1 MIDTA
6 NMGIMANLIQQSS
19 SSISTQMISKKDTD
33 EDSSLSIEEMGV
45 SDNIFSSYDSDSNGL
60 VSQSELTTAIDS
72 AMSEFSGEMPS
83 KEDFQSMLSS
93 FGFEAPNAN
102 ENSSLTTSNE
112 DTISSVLAEYDADNL
127 SQSDAQAIVAA
138 FQDAG
143 IEPSEELVSAMNE
156 AGFDA
161 QEVGALAGVGQQGG
175 TPPPPPSGDAGASSS
190 QTEEEYDSLDTNQ
203 DGVVSFDEL
212 QEAFGNSTDESTSLT
227 QNQQNALDNLGIL
240 MDMLKAGT
248 EGEESSV
255 DTKDFN
261 GLLKAINNQNNNSN
275 INLYLQNTTTSSLS
289 GYA

>member
-19 SSISTQMISKKDTD
+19 SSISTQMISRKDSD
-33 EDSSLSIEEMGV
+33 DDSSLNIEEMGV
-45 SDNIFSSYDSDSNGL
+45 SDNIFASYDSDSSGL

-72 AMSEFSGEMPS
+72 AMSEFSGGMPS

-93 FGFEAPNAN
+93 FGFEAPMASQ
-102 ENSSLTTSNE
+102 NSSLTTSNE
-112 DTISSVLAEYDADNL
+112 ETISSILAEYDADNL
-127 SQSDAQAIVAA
+127 SQSDAQAIVAS

-143 IEPSEELVSAMNE
+143 IEPSEELAAAMDE

-161 QEVGALAGVGQQGG
+161 KEVGTLAGVGQGG
-175 TPPPPPSGDAGASSS
+175 TPPPPPSGGAMASS
-190 QTEEEYDSLDTNQ
+190 QTEEEYDSLDTNEN
-203 DGVVSFDEL
+203 GIVSLDEL
-212 QEAFGNSTDESTSLT
+212 QEAYGSSTTDTTSLNE
-227 QNQQNALDNLGIL
+227 NQQNALDNLGIL
-240 MDMLKAGT
+240 MDMLKAGS

-275 INLYLQNTTTSSLS
+275 INLYLQNTATSSLS

>member
-6 NMGIMANLIQQSS
+6 NMGIMANLIQPTS
-19 SSISTQMISKKDTD
+19 SSISTQMISKKDSND
-33 EDSSLSIEEMGV
+33 DSSLNSEEMGV
-45 SDNIFSSYDSDSNGL
+45 SNDIFSSYDSDSNGL

-72 AMSEFSGEMPS
+72 AMSEFSGGMPS

-93 FGFEAPNAN
+93 FGFEGVSQSQSV
-102 ENSSLTTSNE
+102 SSSQE
-112 DTISSVLAEYDADNL
+112 ETISSVLAEYDADNL

-138 FQDAG
+138 FQEAG
-143 IEPSEELVSAMNE
+143 IEPSEELEAAMDE

-161 QEVGALAGVGQQGG
+161 QEVGTLANVGQGG
-175 TPPPPPSGDAGASSS
+175 TPPPGGGGGGAQTASSEE
-190 QTEEEYDSLDTNQ
+190 EEEYDALDLNE

-212 QEAFGNSTDESTSLT
+212 QEAFGTTTEEGTSLT

-240 MDMLKAGT
+240 MDMLKAGS
-248 EGEESSV
+248 ENEDSAV
-255 DTKDFN
+255 DSKSFD
-261 GLLKAINNQNNNSN
+261 GLIKAINNQNNNSN

>member
-33 EDSSLSIEEMGV
+33 EDSSLSIEEIGV
-45 SDNIFSSYDSDSNGL
+45 SDNIFASYDSDSSGL
-60 VSQSELTTAIDS
+60 INQSELTTAIDS
-72 AMSEFSGEMPS
+72 AMSEFSEGMPS

-93 FGFEAPNAN
+93 FGFEAPTAT
-102 ENSSLTTSNE
+102 ENNTSSSSNE
-112 DTISSVLAEYDADNL
+112 ETISSVLAEYDADNL
-127 SQSDAQAIVAA
+127 TQSDAQAIVAA

-143 IEPSEELVSAMNE
+143 IEPSEELASAMEE

-161 QEVGALAGVGQQGG
+161 REVGTLAGVEQGG
-175 TPPPPPSGDAGASSS
+175 TPPSPPNGGDTIS
-190 QTEEEYDSLDTNQ
+190 QTDEYDSLDTNE
-203 DGVVSFDEL
+203 DGIVSFDEL
-212 QEAFGNSTDESTSLT
+212 QEAFGNSNNETTSLT

-248 EGEESSV
+248 DGQESSV
-255 DTKDFN
+255 DTKDFD

-275 INLYLQNTTTSSLS
+275 INLYLQNTNTSSLS

>member
-6 NMGIMANLIQQSS
+6 NMGIMANLIQQNS

-33 EDSSLSIEEMGV
+33 EDSSLSIEEIGV
-45 SDNIFSSYDSDSNGL
+45 SDNIFASYDSDSSGL
-60 VSQSELTTAIDS
+60 INQSELTTAINS
-72 AMSEFSGEMPS
+72 AMSEFSEGMPS

-93 FGFEAPNAN
+93 FGFEAPTST
-102 ENSSLTTSNE
+102 ENNTSSSSNE
-112 DTISSVLAEYDADNL
+112 ETISSVLAEYDADNL
-127 SQSDAQAIVAA
+127 TQSDAQAIVAA

-143 IEPSEELVSAMNE
+143 IEPSEELASAMEE

-161 QEVGALAGVGQQGG
+161 REVGTLAGVEQGG
-175 TPPPPPSGDAGASSS
+175 TPPPPPNGGDTTS
-190 QTEEEYDSLDTNQ
+190 QTDEYDSLDTNE
-203 DGVVSFDEL
+203 DGIVSFDEL
-212 QEAFGNSTDESTSLT
+212 QEAFGNSNNETTSLT

-248 EGEESSV
+248 DGQESSV
-255 DTKDFN
+255 DTKDFD

-275 INLYLQNTTTSSLS
+275 INLYLQNTNTSSLS